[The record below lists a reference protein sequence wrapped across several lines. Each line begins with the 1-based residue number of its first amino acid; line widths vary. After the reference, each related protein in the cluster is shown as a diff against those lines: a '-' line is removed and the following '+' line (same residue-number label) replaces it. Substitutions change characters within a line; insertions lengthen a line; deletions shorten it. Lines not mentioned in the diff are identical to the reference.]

1 MHSSSTTR
9 PGAIW
14 LPIFAGLAASL
25 VSIGLARFA
34 YTPLIPSLIQAH
46 WFSASDVVYLGAAN
60 LVGYLLGA
68 LLGRPLAQRTS
79 NKTALRLM
87 MFAVTLSFFACG
99 FPLSVSWFFGWRLLS
114 GVAGGAIM
122 VLVASTVLPHVPAS
136 RRGLASGAIFLGIGL
151 GIAGSGTI
159 VPPLLSLG
167 LQQTWFGLG
176 LLALLLTAASWFAW
190 PNEAHHE
197 AVETVEKTTTPTDPR
212 VYLLFAQYAFMAAG
226 LVPAMVFLVDYVARS
241 LGAGPHVGAL
251 IWVMYGLGAII
262 GPVSYGFLAD
272 QLGAKLSIRWV
283 LVLQAI
289 AVSLLSVS
297 SSFTALAL
305 LAVILGSFPPGI
317 VPLALARVH
326 ELIPNHHQQQLAWS
340 RATVSFATF
349 QAIAGF
355 AYSALFNVSGGH
367 HAMLFIIAAG
377 AIVVALLLEPA
388 MRLLNRS
395 TVGAPGLAGRLA
407 CESAVSVTH
416 RVGCEAV
423 FASKPAPTLDR
434 CALD

>member
-1 MHSSSTTR
+1 MHSTSTTPR
-9 PGAIW
+9 SAIW

-60 LVGYLLGA
+60 LVGYLIGA
-68 LLGRPLAQRTS
+68 LIGRPLANRTS
-79 NKTALRLM
+79 NTTALRLM
-87 MFAVTLSFFACG
+87 MLAVTLAFFACG

-122 VLVASTVLPHVPAS
+122 VLVAATVLPHVPAS

-176 LLALLLTAASWFAW
+176 ILSLVLTAASWFGW
-190 PNEAHHE
+190 PKAAHPQAAE
-197 AVETVEKTTTPTDPR
+197 VSIEKSTTPTDPG

-226 LVPAMVFLVDYVARS
+226 LVPAMVFLVDYVARG
-241 LGAGPHVGAL
+241 LGAGAHVGAL
-251 IWVMYGLGAII
+251 MWVMYGLGAII

-272 QLGAKLSIRWV
+272 KLGARLSIRLV
-283 LVLQAI
+283 LVVQAI
-289 AVSLLSVS
+289 AVGLLSIA
-297 SSFTALAL
+297 SSFTALAV

-326 ELIPNHHQQQLAWS
+326 ELIPNHHQQQIAWS

-355 AYSALFNVSGGH
+355 AYSALFNASGGH
-367 HAMLFIIAAG
+367 HALLFVVAAG
-377 AIVVALLLEPA
+377 AIVVALMLEQA

-395 TVGAPGLAGRLA
+395 NVGA
-407 CESAVSVTH
+407 H
-416 RVGCEAV
+416 
-423 FASKPAPTLDR
+423 
-434 CALD
+434 ALN

>member
-1 MHSSSTTR
+1 MHSTSPTPR
-9 PGAIW
+9 NAIW
-14 LPIFAGLAASL
+14 LPIFAGLCASL

-60 LVGYLLGA
+60 LVGYLIGA
-68 LLGRPLAQRTS
+68 LIGRPLAQRTS
-79 NKTALRLM
+79 NTTALRLM
-87 MFAVTLSFFACG
+87 MLAVTLSFFACG

-122 VLVASTVLPHVPAS
+122 VLVAATVLPHVPAS

-167 LQQTWFGLG
+167 LQHTWFGLG
-176 LLALLLTAASWFAW
+176 LLSLMLTIASWFGW
-190 PNEAHHE
+190 PSDSHH
-197 AVETVEKTTTPTDPR
+197 ATAMTLDNTSSTPTDSR

-226 LVPAMVFLVDYVARS
+226 LVPAMVFLVDYVARGLS
-241 LGAGPHVGAL
+241 AGSHIGAL
-251 IWVMYGLGAII
+251 IWVMYGVGAII

-272 QLGAKLSIRWV
+272 QLGAKQSIRLV
-283 LVLQAI
+283 LVVQAI
-289 AVSLLSVS
+289 AVGLLSIS
-297 SSFTALAL
+297 SSFAVLAL

-326 ELIPNHHQQQLAWS
+326 ELVPQHHQQQLAWS

-349 QAIAGF
+349 QAIAGY
-355 AYSALFNVSGGH
+355 AYSALFNASGGD
-367 HAMLFIIAAG
+367 HALLFVIAAG
-377 AIVVALLLEPA
+377 DIVVALLLELG
-388 MRLLNRS
+388 MRLLNRRDQ
-395 TVGAPGLAGRLA
+395 LM
-407 CESAVSVTH
+407 AVS
-416 RVGCEAV
+416 C
-423 FASKPAPTLDR
+423 P
-434 CALD
+434 

>member
-1 MHSSSTTR
+1 MTR
-9 PGAIW
+9 TASPQRSALW
-14 LPIFAGLAASL
+14 LPIFAGLCASL

-34 YTPLIPSLIQAH
+34 YTPLIPSLIEAH

-60 LVGYLLGA
+60 LVGYLIGA
-68 LLGRPLAQRTS
+68 LIGHPLARRTS

-87 MFAVTLSFFACG
+87 MVAVTLSFFACG

-122 VLVASTVLPHVPAS
+122 VLVAATVLPHVPAS
-136 RRGLASGAIFLGIGL
+136 RKGLASGAIFLGIGL

-176 LLALLLTAASWFAW
+176 LLALVLTAASWCGW
-190 PNEAHHE
+190 PSAAHA
-197 AVETVEKTTTPTDPR
+197 AVAAASGDDTKTTMDPA

-226 LVPAMVFLVDYVARS
+226 LVPAMVFLVDYVARG
-241 LGAGPHVGAL
+241 LGAGAHVGAL
-251 IWVMYGLGAII
+251 VWVMYGVGAII

-272 QLGAKLSIRWV
+272 KLGAKLSIRVV
-283 LVLQAI
+283 LVVQAI
-289 AVSLLSVS
+289 AVGLLTVS

-305 LAVILGSFPPGI
+305 LAVVLGSFPPGI

-326 ELIPNHHQQQLAWS
+326 ELLPNHHQQQIAWS

-355 AYSALFNVSGGH
+355 AYSALFNASGGQH
-367 HAMLFIIAAG
+367 GVLFALAAG
-377 AIVVALLLEPA
+377 AIVVALLLEVG
-388 MRLLNRS
+388 MRL
-395 TVGAPGLAGRLA
+395 VAGR
-407 CESAVSVTH
+407 
-416 RVGCEAV
+416 
-423 FASKPAPTLDR
+423 DR
-434 CALD
+434 LVPVNCR

>member
-1 MHSSSTTR
+1 MHSTSTTPR
-9 PGAIW
+9 SAIW

-46 WFSASDVVYLGAAN
+46 WFSASDAVYLGAAN
-60 LVGYLLGA
+60 LVGYLIGA
-68 LLGRPLAQRTS
+68 LIGRPLANRTS
-79 NKTALRLM
+79 NTTALRLM
-87 MFAVTLSFFACG
+87 MLAVTLAFFACG

-122 VLVASTVLPHVPAS
+122 VLVAATVLPHVPAS

-159 VPPLLSLG
+159 VPPLLNLG

-176 LLALLLTAASWFAW
+176 ILSLVLTAASWFAW
-190 PNEAHHE
+190 PKAAHPQ
-197 AVETVEKTTTPTDPR
+197 AVELSIETSTTPTDPA

-226 LVPAMVFLVDYVARS
+226 LVPAMVFLVDYMARG
-241 LGAGPHVGAL
+241 LGAGAHVGAL
-251 IWVMYGLGAII
+251 MWVMYGLGAII

-272 QLGAKLSIRWV
+272 KLGARLSIRLV
-283 LVLQAI
+283 LVVQAI
-289 AVSLLSVS
+289 AMGLLSIA
-297 SSFTALAL
+297 SSFTALAV

-326 ELIPNHHQQQLAWS
+326 ELIPNHHQQQIAWS

-355 AYSALFNVSGGH
+355 AYSALFNASGGH
-367 HAMLFIIAAG
+367 HALLFVVAAG
-377 AIVVALLLEPA
+377 AIVVALMLEQA

-395 TVGAPGLAGRLA
+395 PVGASLLAK
-407 CESAVSVTH
+407 T
-416 RVGCEAV
+416 
-423 FASKPAPTLDR
+423 
-434 CALD
+434 

>member
-1 MHSSSTTR
+1 MLSTSTTPR
-9 PGAIW
+9 SAIW
-14 LPIFAGLAASL
+14 LPIFAGLCASL

-46 WFSASDVVYLGAAN
+46 WFSASDVMYLGAAN
-60 LVGYLLGA
+60 LVGYLIGA
-68 LLGRPLAQRTS
+68 LIGHPLARRTS
-79 NKTALRLM
+79 NKSALRLM
-87 MFAVTLSFFACG
+87 MLAVTLSFFACG

-114 GVAGGAIM
+114 GIAGGAIM
-122 VLVASTVLPHVPAS
+122 VLVAATVLPHVPVA

-167 LQQTWFGLG
+167 LQNTWFGLG
-176 LLALLLTAASWFAW
+176 LLALVLTAASWFGW
-190 PNEAHHE
+190 PLAAHPATVTPSGNEAS
-197 AVETVEKTTTPTDPR
+197 VPTDPQ

-226 LVPAMVFLVDYVARS
+226 LVPAMVFLVDYVARG
-241 LGAGPHVGAL
+241 LGAGSHVGAL

-272 QLGAKLSIRWV
+272 KLGARLSIRLV
-283 LVLQAI
+283 LVVQAL
-289 AVSLLSVS
+289 AVGLLSIS

-326 ELIPNHHQQQLAWS
+326 ELIPQHHRQQMAWS

-355 AYSALFNVSGGH
+355 AYSALFNASGGH
-367 HAMLFIIAAG
+367 HGLLFIIAAG

-388 MRLLNRS
+388 MRLLNRHD
-395 TVGAPGLAGRLA
+395 RLQP
-407 CESAVSVTH
+407 V
-416 RVGCEAV
+416 
-423 FASKPAPTLDR
+423 LN
-434 CALD
+434 

>member
-1 MHSSSTTR
+1 MHMHSSSAPLT
-9 PGAIW
+9 PAPSAIW
-14 LPIFAGLAASL
+14 LPIFAGLCASL

-60 LVGYLLGA
+60 LVGYLIGA
-68 LLGRPLAQRTS
+68 LIGHPLARRTS

-87 MFAVTLSFFACG
+87 MLAVTLAFFACG
-99 FPLSVSWFFGWRLLS
+99 FPLSMSWFFGWRLLS
-114 GVAGGAIM
+114 GIAGGAIM
-122 VLVASTVLPHVPAS
+122 VLVAGTVLPHVPAT

-176 LLALLLTAASWFAW
+176 LLALVLTAASWFGW
-190 PNEAHHE
+190 PTAAHPV
-197 AVETVEKTTTPTDPR
+197 AAAPSDTSSPAPTDPS

-226 LVPAMVFLVDYVARS
+226 LVPAMVFLVDYVARG
-241 LGAGPHVGAL
+241 LNAGAHVGAL
-251 IWVMYGLGAII
+251 IWVMYGLGAIV

-272 QLGAKLSIRWV
+272 QLGAKTGIRIVLVIQALAVGLLSI
-283 LVLQAI
+283 
-289 AVSLLSVS
+289 S
-297 SSFTALAL
+297 SSFAALAL

-326 ELIPNHHQQQLAWS
+326 ELIPNHHQQQIAWS

-349 QAIAGF
+349 QALSGF
-355 AYSALFNVSGGH
+355 AYSALFNASGGH
-367 HAMLFIIAAG
+367 HALMFVIAAG
-377 AIVVALLLEPA
+377 AIVVALLLELGS
-388 MRLLNRS
+388 RLLSQPVRVND
-395 TVGAPGLAGRLA
+395 GRKNPLTQGHI
-407 CESAVSVTH
+407 C
-416 RVGCEAV
+416 
-423 FASKPAPTLDR
+423 
-434 CALD
+434 

>member
-1 MHSSSTTR
+1 MLTPTVPPR
-9 PGAIW
+9 NAVW
-14 LPIFAGLAASL
+14 LPIFAGLCASL

-34 YTPLIPSLIQAH
+34 YTPLIPSLIQAQ

-60 LVGYLLGA
+60 LVGYLIGA
-68 LLGRPLAQRTS
+68 LIGHPLARRTS

-87 MFAVTLSFFACG
+87 MLAVTLAFFACG

-122 VLVASTVLPHVPAS
+122 VLVAGAILPQVPAS

-167 LQQTWFGLG
+167 LQNTWLGLG
-176 LLALLLTAASWFAW
+176 LLSLLLTAASWFGW
-190 PNEAHHE
+190 PSAQH
-197 AVETVEKTTTPTDPR
+197 AATLTPSADTGKTPTDPQ

-226 LVPAMVFLVDYVARS
+226 LVPAMVFLVDYVARG

-251 IWVMYGLGAII
+251 IWVMYGLGAIV
-262 GPVSYGFLAD
+262 GPVIYGFLAD
-272 QLGAKLSIRWV
+272 KLGARPSIRLV
-283 LVLQAI
+283 LVVQAI
-289 AVSLLSVS
+289 AVGLLSIS

-305 LAVILGSFPPGI
+305 LAVIIGSFPPGI

-326 ELIPNHHQQQLAWS
+326 ELIPQHHQQQIAWS

-349 QAIAGF
+349 QALAGF
-355 AYSALFNVSGGH
+355 AYSALFNASGGRH
-367 HAMLFIIAAG
+367 ELLFVIAAA
-377 AIVVALLLEPA
+377 AIVVALLLEQG
-388 MRLLNRS
+388 MRLVTRRDRLQPALN
-395 TVGAPGLAGRLA
+395 
-407 CESAVSVTH
+407 
-416 RVGCEAV
+416 
-423 FASKPAPTLDR
+423 
-434 CALD
+434 

>member
-1 MHSSSTTR
+1 MHSSSTPSR
-9 PGAIW
+9 SAIW
-14 LPIFAGLAASL
+14 LPIFAGLSASL

-34 YTPLIPSLIQAH
+34 YTPLIPALIQAH

-60 LVGYLLGA
+60 LVGYLIGA
-68 LLGRPLAQRTS
+68 LIGRPVAQRTS

-99 FPLSVSWFFGWRLLS
+99 FPLSVNWFFGWRLLS

-122 VLVASTVLPHVPAS
+122 VLVAATVLPHVPAA

-176 LLALLLTAASWFAW
+176 LLSLVLTAASWFGW
-190 PNEAHHE
+190 PSEAHHP
-197 AVETVEKTTTPTDPR
+197 AVAPSIDEPKTGTDPR

-226 LVPAMVFLVDYVARS
+226 LVPAMVFLVDYVARG

-251 IWVMYGLGAII
+251 IWVMYGLGAIV

-272 QLGAKLSIRWV
+272 QFGAKVSIRVV
-283 LVLQAI
+283 LVVQAI
-289 AVSLLSVS
+289 AVGLLAIS

-326 ELIPNHHQQQLAWS
+326 ELIAQHHQQQVAWS

-355 AYSALFNVSGGH
+355 AYSALFNASGGH
-367 HAMLFIIAAG
+367 HALLFVIAAG
-377 AIVVALLLEPA
+377 AIVVALLLEQG
-388 MRLLNRS
+388 MRLLNRRDD
-395 TVGAPGLAGRLA
+395 VLPVLN
-407 CESAVSVTH
+407 
-416 RVGCEAV
+416 
-423 FASKPAPTLDR
+423 
-434 CALD
+434 

>member
-1 MHSSSTTR
+1 MHSISTT
-9 PGAIW
+9 PHGAIW
-14 LPIFAGLAASL
+14 LPIAAGLCASL

-60 LVGYLLGA
+60 LVGYLIGA
-68 LLGRPLAQRTS
+68 LIGHPLARRTS
-79 NKTALRLM
+79 NKSALRLM
-87 MFAVTLSFFACG
+87 MLGVTLSFFACG

-114 GVAGGAIM
+114 GIAGGSIM
-122 VLVASTVLPHVPAS
+122 VLVAATVLPHVPAS

-167 LQQTWFGLG
+167 LRDTWFGLG
-176 LLALLLTAASWFAW
+176 ALALVLTAASWFGW
-190 PNEAHHE
+190 PSATYAATVTSSIDEAK
-197 AVETVEKTTTPTDPR
+197 AVTDPR

-226 LVPAMVFLVDYVARS
+226 LVPAMMFLVDYVARG
-241 LGAGPHVGAL
+241 LGAGPHAGAL
-251 IWVMYGLGAII
+251 IWVIYGLGAII

-272 QLGAKLSIRWV
+272 KLGARLSIRLV
-283 LVLQAI
+283 LVVQAI
-289 AVSLLSVS
+289 AVSLLSIS
-297 SSFTALAL
+297 SSFSALAL

-326 ELIPNHHQQQLAWS
+326 ELIPNHHQQQVAWS

-355 AYSALFNVSGGH
+355 AYSALFNASGGH
-367 HAMLFIIAAG
+367 HGLLFIIAAG
-377 AIVVALLLEPA
+377 AIAVALLLEQGTRLVTRRDRLQPA
-388 MRLLNRS
+388 S
-395 TVGAPGLAGRLA
+395 
-407 CESAVSVTH
+407 
-416 RVGCEAV
+416 
-423 FASKPAPTLDR
+423 D
-434 CALD
+434 

>member
-1 MHSSSTTR
+1 MLSTSTTPR
-9 PGAIW
+9 SVIW
-14 LPIFAGLAASL
+14 LPIFAGLCASL

-60 LVGYLLGA
+60 LVGYLIGA
-68 LLGRPLAQRTS
+68 LIGHPLARRTS
-79 NKTALRLM
+79 NKSALRLM
-87 MFAVTLSFFACG
+87 MLAVTLSFFACG

-114 GVAGGAIM
+114 GIAGGAIM
-122 VLVASTVLPHVPAS
+122 VLVAATVLPHVPVA

-167 LQQTWFGLG
+167 LQNTWFGLG
-176 LLALLLTAASWFAW
+176 LLALVLTAASWFGW
-190 PNEAHHE
+190 PSAAHP
-197 AVETVEKTTTPTDPR
+197 ATVVISGDKSSVPTDPR

-226 LVPAMVFLVDYVARS
+226 LVPAMVFLVDYVARG
-241 LGAGPHVGAL
+241 LGAGSHVGAL
-251 IWVMYGLGAII
+251 IWVMYGVGAII

-272 QLGAKLSIRWV
+272 KLGARLSIR
-283 LVLQAI
+283 LVLAVQAL
-289 AVSLLSVS
+289 AVGLLSIS

-326 ELIPNHHQQQLAWS
+326 ELIPQHHPQQIAWS

-355 AYSALFNVSGGH
+355 AYSALFNASGWH
-367 HAMLFIIAAG
+367 HGLLFIVAAG
-377 AIVVALLLEPA
+377 AIVVALLLEPG
-388 MRLLNRS
+388 MRLLNRHD
-395 TVGAPGLAGRLA
+395 RLQ
-407 CESAVSVTH
+407 
-416 RVGCEAV
+416 
-423 FASKPAPTLDR
+423 PALN
-434 CALD
+434 